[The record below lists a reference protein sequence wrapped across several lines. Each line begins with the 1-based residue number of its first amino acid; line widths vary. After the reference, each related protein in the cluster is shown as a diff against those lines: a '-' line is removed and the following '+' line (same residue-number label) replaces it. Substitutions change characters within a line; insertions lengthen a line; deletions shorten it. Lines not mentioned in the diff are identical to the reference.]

1 MKVMCKYLKLMLL
14 AGFMLGS
21 MVLNAQEAK
30 LVRAQALYNEKKPDI
45 ARLCIDSVVTHPE
58 TAKRYE
64 AWTIRGFVYYEI
76 YKRND
81 KNVLESSL
89 RDTIISSIKRSN
101 QLKPDADYKSQNDKI
116 LSTISV
122 HYRSIARSYLFEQ
135 SNYELSLKA
144 YNKFRELFLL
154 ADSVA
159 NIKERDIEY
168 NLAVG
173 SHFSDKF
180 NLDKS
185 NVKAFEIAKVTLM
198 KALEMNPTDTS
209 ANMNMGVMYL
219 NQATSL
225 IEKIDAGEASIKDV
239 DIIQDDA
246 AKLAKQAEQFFLKVY
261 NQNNKNRKAVLA
273 LYYVYRVL
281 LDEAKILAFEQ
292 KCKELKI
299 QVMDESS
306 NPKK

>member
-116 LSTISV
+116 LSTVSV

-144 YNKFRELFLL
+144 YNNFRELFLL
-154 ADSVA
+154 ADSTA
-159 NIKERDIEY
+159 NIKEKDIEY

-180 NLDKS
+180 NLDKG

-273 LYYVYRVL
+273 LYYVYDVL